1 MEASPTQINVIFGQL
16 AAKADA
22 IIKITGDIELI
33 KEGGEDL
40 LKTLTDARLDELSH
54 VQDLTIALT
63 EALTT
68 EEEEG
73 EGGGGAE

>member
-1 MEASPTQINVIFGQL
+1 MEASPTQINVICGQL

-40 LKTLTDARLDELSH
+40 LKTLTDARLDELRH

-68 EEEEG
+68 EDE
-73 EGGGGAE
+73 EGGGGSE